1 MTPLSAACAKA
12 ALQVPLPQRLVSHA
26 QKQILFVKGYFQV
39 RKMSTSQT
47 NSICGDACQATC
59 DAHCHAHH
67 YTMHRSKAVYR
78 RAKQQL
84 TKPARACSW
93 DGSSTAHRNGTAQDV
108 CRETCQVE
116 LRHAVVPR
124 TLTDA
129 PAGGVRD
136 QGWNSSRRG
145 ANRESSI
152 PWHPL
157 KVFSPPDSCPRY

>member
-1 MTPLSAACAKA
+1 MSGACAKA

-59 DAHCHAHH
+59 DAHCHA
-67 YTMHRSKAVYR
+67 MQRSKAVYR

-93 DGSSTAHRNGTAQDV
+93 DGSSTAHCKGTAQDV
-108 CRETCQVE
+108 CRETCRRS
-116 LRHAVVPR
+116 L
-124 TLTDA
+124 DGG
-129 PAGGVRD
+129 GGVRD